1 MFRLVITL
9 LAAAVLL
16 TTPLTAQ
23 PRSLRVAPAPN
34 TRFALEV
41 EKTGLQKG
49 KKHLFLFERYSGVLA
64 MDVQFPERSKMELEI
79 ESRSAVLKDDWVDA
93 GDVKKI
99 MDLTQMDMLDSAKY
113 PRIRFVSTAVTAA
126 PNGHFTV
133 QGNLTIRNITNP
145 VTVAVVHKGNEVFE
159 GTATVKLTD
168 YKLKPP
174 SALLGAIGTK
184 NEMTVSFTL
193 KAGV

>member
-1 MFRLVITL
+1 MRTAAL
-9 LAAAVLL
+9 LLL
-16 TTPLTAQ
+16 TALLLTAQ
-23 PRSLRVAPAPN
+23 PRNLRVSPAAG

-41 EKTGLQKG
+41 EKTGILKG

-64 MDVQFPERSKMELEI
+64 MDVQFPERSKIELDI
-79 ESRSAVLKDDWVDA
+79 DSRSAVLKDDWVKP

-99 MDLTQMDMLDSAKY
+99 LETAQMDMLDSAKY
-113 PRIRFVSTAVTAA
+113 PKLHFVSTSVTAA

-133 QGNLTIRNITNP
+133 QGNLTIRNVTNP
-145 VTVAVVHKGNEVFE
+145 VTVAVVHKGNEMFE
-159 GTATVKLTD
+159 GTATVRLTD

-193 KAGV
+193 KAGS